1 MSHPVRIFGISGI
14 VPLRVLSDQQ
24 AFQSSIMQLKM
35 PYIWRQVLVADALP
49 VSSSIAGGAPN
60 GIPAGYTTDP
70 TVALRIE
77 VADGFM
83 IRYEVNPPGRNVE
96 ADANSPIL
104 SGRDQIEF
112 GTGWTISIRDAQG
125 T

>member
-1 MSHPVRIFGISGI
+1 MPHTVRIYGISGI
-14 VPLRVLSDQQ
+14 VPLRVLNDQQ

-35 PYIWRQVLVADALP
+35 PYIWRQALVADAAP
-49 VSSSIAGGAPN
+49 VMSLIAGGAPD
-60 GIPAGYTTDP
+60 GIPEGFKSDP
-70 TVALRIE
+70 TTALRIE
-77 VADGFM
+77 IADGYM
-83 IRYEVNPPGRNVE
+83 IRYEVNPPGRNVD

-112 GTGWTISIRDAQG
+112 GTQWRISIRDAAG